1 MQKKQK
7 KWWQRSCAAVLSVS
21 LVASSLS
28 LSLAPKTAEAATTGT
43 PGGVSENLLSWVD
56 IGKSRQ
62 YDANNNVISLEDLA
76 DVTRKWVPARG
87 TFTKA
92 DSESVINFN
101 PGMTSSSSNLV
112 WYSTDQFNMDDTER
126 EIFSVQK
133 NDSVTSSGFPF
144 EFGGGSKDESPK
156 YQNTNLKAYFGSDI
170 GENIPNELSLTQ
182 PRILNS
188 WGAVN
193 DWALSLDGK
202 LLQQKNKNTPIYS
215 SNNDRT
221 PKYYIGAGHSSV
233 LNGNLSEV
241 IVFNR
246 KLNDVERQKVNSYLA
261 LKYGITLNDNYIA
274 SEGSP
279 MWTATKNEDYGYR
292 ITGIGRDDA
301 GALYQKQSKSVD
313 TGALVTLAVGKTI
326 EPSNS
331 ANNGEIPDLSFLTF
345 SDNNNAL
352 GYNINID
359 EANLPST
366 LAPVN
371 DTTKIAAKRME
382 RVFKVEKNGTWQ
394 PDQDLTLQI
403 DGADKDLHRFA
414 LYISDVEG
422 FNSASTVA
430 VPMDK
435 DTGKVTIKNSQ
446 LPDAYYFTFIQYAD
460 KKELET
466 LANDLETL
474 KQADYTPATWT
485 VFDNALTAA
494 KGVLADPDA
503 TQKQVDEALTAL
515 NTAREN
521 LKKSTTGGPAITTS
535 PGDTVAVIVNN
546 KIENGPVVVDAG
558 VTLDS
563 SVLNGYEDNLN
574 GASVAI
580 ENFKKEDKLEFTSV
594 NGITGNFNPATGI
607 LTLSGKASIEDYQA
621 VLRSVTFTTTST
633 DRTDRNIT
641 FTLGSALAYSENGH
655 FYEYINKNATIT
667 WFNAK
672 KEAEEKNYF
681 GRKGYLVTITSEN
694 ENNFVKDK
702 TLGLG
707 WIGAKDIERNPENN
721 PDPSATYPK
730 NTGDWRWVTGPEGLE
745 EGGGLQ
751 FYTGY
756 AQSGSK
762 VKYANWAAG
771 EPNDYNGSGE
781 YVAHI
786 FGPGTDSGRWND
798 YSPNNAGVKGYVIE
812 YGDMPGDQTFALSAS
827 KKIVFVDKTNLKQKI
842 DEETTLTETD
852 YTTDSW
858 SNYQT
863 QLTAAQKVLENP
875 NATQEEVNQVL
886 ADLTAAYDAL
896 QEVPGVNKE
905 PLQAKVDEAK
915 DLDASDYTAETW
927 AAYQEQIKAAQ
938 AVLDDEDA
946 TQEEVDQALEDLTAA
961 YDALQEVPGV
971 NKEPLQAKVD
981 EAKDLDAS
989 DYTAETWAAYQEQVK
1004 AAQAVL
1010 VDEDATQEEVDQA
1023 LEDLTAAQEALKEVT
1038 GVNKEKLQSKVEEAA
1053 GLTETDYTSD
1063 TWTNYQTQL
1072 TAAQKVLDDPN
1083 ATQEE
1088 VDQALA
1094 DLNAAQN
1101 ALKPVLTTP
1110 GLSSLIPSEGT
1121 LSPIFSSEVSN
1132 YTMNVDYATSQLSFW
1147 ATASNPGAT
1156 VTMTVNGQIVSNS
1169 LVPLQVGANTVVIT
1183 VQDGTEFKQY
1193 TITIYRAADSSS
1205 GGGGGTWTPDPS
1217 PTPTPSK
1224 TTTKIQV
1231 ELEIDGKNPLE
1242 KTTVEIERTKH
1253 ANGEIYDF
1261 VALTEANAKE
1271 AVEKAKQIGN
1281 NIARI
1286 VIPDV
1291 NDEVDQVT
1299 VEVPKQSLQILRE
1312 NGLTLEIS
1320 TENGHIAIPHSSMEG
1335 VDNNFYF
1342 RLVPVKKE
1350 SERKAI
1356 EERAKVEKVVRE
1368 TLQSDDVHVIARPMT
1383 IETNMPSRPV
1393 QVTLPLKGVNV
1404 PSAAAERQAFLDQL
1418 AVFIEHSDGEKK
1430 VVRPEIVTMNDG
1442 KQGLRFTVDKFS
1454 TFTIIQFEK
1463 PEVSEHKAYI
1473 KGFPNGTF
1481 GPDKNVTRAQV
1492 AIMIARLLGYTE
1504 DQTVNQAPFK
1514 DVAKD
1519 HSAAGEIAFVK
1530 QQGIMNGDNK
1540 GLFHANANITRAEM
1554 AAVVANFKQ
1563 LSVDQGVT
1571 ITFNDTKG
1579 HWAQWIIEA
1588 NRTAGIINGFEDGSF
1603 APNAP
1608 LTRAQAVVMMNRM
1621 FERGPLNGVTAP
1633 SFPDVKATHWAFK
1646 DIEEAAN
1653 SHSYL
1658 VDKEGNEQFTK

>member
-7 KWWQRSCAAVLSVS
+7 KWWQRSLALMLS
-21 LVASSLS
+21 LVLVVSSFLTVGKPIS
-28 LSLAPKTAEAATTGT
+28 YAAE
-43 PGGVSENLLSWVD
+43 E
-56 IGKSRQ
+56 
-62 YDANNNVISLEDLA
+62 E
-76 DVTRKWVPARG
+76 
-87 TFTKA
+87 
-92 DSESVINFN
+92 
-101 PGMTSSSSNLV
+101 
-112 WYSTDQFNMDDTER
+112 
-126 EIFSVQK
+126 
-133 NDSVTSSGFPF
+133 TSSGV
-144 EFGGGSKDESPK
+144 
-156 YQNTNLKAYFGSDI
+156 Y
-170 GENIPNELSLTQ
+170 
-182 PRILNS
+182 
-188 WGAVN
+188 V
-193 DWALSLDGK
+193 
-202 LLQQKNKNTPIYS
+202 
-215 SNNDRT
+215 
-221 PKYYIGAGHSSV
+221 
-233 LNGNLSEV
+233 
-241 IVFNR
+241 
-246 KLNDVERQKVNSYLA
+246 
-261 LKYGITLNDNYIA
+261 A
-274 SEGSP
+274 SEGSDTTGDGTRENP
-279 MWTATKNEDYGYR
+279 YSTLYRAYDAIADGGTETIYVLDNITLSRKIANTAKFLEISGKKKITITSASGTDTVVIKRDGGGTLFDLIDGQLTLKNIIIDGNKFLNDGRIINVYNSSRLIIEDGAILRNNDNNLTGSAVFIRDPDSVVIMTGGEIIGNKHSPTSGDATGAVVMYNGSFTMSGGLITGNSGGGVHVKGGEFYLSGDADITGNTIGNSERNVYLEGTKLLTLSGDFTGKAGITPLNRMTAGEQFGKANAGDLKGIENLIADNNPLLFADYGENNALIWQSLTVAVTSPTSTVTTGKPIFAGTATPGAKVTVKVGEN
-292 ITGIGRDDA
+292 ITLTATADKEGNW
-301 GALYQKQSKSVD
+301 SV
-313 TGALVTLAVGKTI
+313 TPYT
-326 EPSNS
+326 
-331 ANNGEIPDLSFLTF
+331 EIPDGVYAVEVSA
-345 SDNNNAL
+345 SIDNK
-352 GYNINID
+352 I
-359 EANLPST
+359 ST
-366 LAPVN
+366 PVTKEITI
-371 DTTKIAAKRME
+371 DTT
-382 RVFKVEKNGTWQ
+382 
-394 PDQDLTLQI
+394 
-403 DGADKDLHRFA
+403 
-414 LYISDVEG
+414 
-422 FNSASTVA
+422 ASV
-430 VPMDK
+430 
-435 DTGKVTIKNSQ
+435 
-446 LPDAYYFTFIQYAD
+446 
-460 KKELET
+460 
-466 LANDLETL
+466 
-474 KQADYTPATWT
+474 
-485 VFDNALTAA
+485 
-494 KGVLADPDA
+494 
-503 TQKQVDEALTAL
+503 
-515 NTAREN
+515 
-521 LKKSTTGGPAITTS
+521 GPAITTS

-580 ENFKKEDKLEFTSV
+580 VNFKKEDKLEFTSV

-607 LTLSGKASIEDYQA
+607 LTLSGKASIEDYQT

-667 WFNAK
+667 WFDAK

-681 GRKGYLVTITSEN
+681 GREGYLVTITSEN

-730 NTGDWRWVTGPEGLE
+730 KTGDWRWVTGPEGLE

-863 QLTAAQKVLENP
+863 QLTAAQKVL
-875 NATQEEVNQVL
+875 
-886 ADLTAAYDAL
+886 
-896 QEVPGVNKE
+896 
-905 PLQAKVDEAK
+905 
-915 DLDASDYTAETW
+915 
-927 AAYQEQIKAAQ
+927 
-938 AVLDDEDA
+938 
-946 TQEEVDQALEDLTAA
+946 
-961 YDALQEVPGV
+961 
-971 NKEPLQAKVD
+971 
-981 EAKDLDAS
+981 
-989 DYTAETWAAYQEQVK
+989 
-1004 AAQAVL
+1004 
-1010 VDEDATQEEVDQA
+1010 
-1023 LEDLTAAQEALKEVT
+1023 
-1038 GVNKEKLQSKVEEAA
+1038 
-1053 GLTETDYTSD
+1053 
-1063 TWTNYQTQL
+1063 
-1072 TAAQKVLDDPN
+1072 DDPN

-1132 YTMNVDYATSQLSFW
+1132 YTMNVDFATSQLSFW

-1156 VTMTVNGQIVSNS
+1156 VTMTVNGQAVTNGT
-1169 LVPLQVGANTVVIT
+1169 VPLAVGVNTVVIT
-1183 VQDGTEFKQY
+1183 VQDGTGFKQY

-1205 GGGGGTWTPDPS
+1205 GGGGGTWTPDPT
-1217 PTPTPSK
+1217 PTPTPSE
-1224 TTTKIQV
+1224 TTTKIKV
-1231 ELEIDGKNPLE
+1231 ALEIDGDNPLE

-1253 ANGEIYDF
+1253 ANGEITDF

-1404 PSAAAERQAFLDQL
+1404 PTAAAERQAFLDQL

-1442 KQGLRFTVDKFS
+1442 KLGLRFTVDKFS

-1463 PEVSEHKAYI
+1463 PEVSKHKAYI

-1504 DQTVNQAPFK
+1504 DRTVNQAPFK

-1540 GLFHANANITRAEM
+1540 GLFHASANITRAEM